1 MITRLGEPSPRRQTT
16 ALGLIP
22 SGIHALAAGPLV
34 RSRDGRLQ
42 AFAVPETAWCG
53 DVVGIRLEGAPRL
66 LVREPAFVRK
76 FLAGVRAAV
85 VAEFRRAKGIRL
97 HAQEGERV
105 GFRAC
110 SSKDLGWAISVMPAA
125 DHSPAGSPVLKLDDS
140 ARRTI
145 AKIDA
150 VSLDEMAGARRAM
163 FLNRAEAGTANT
175 AWRLSNVSIGLTIRE
190 TTLLNVIPLKSIV
203 DTISGRVVKGCS
215 KVDGA
220 ELGGKEGKVV
230 RRTFICR
237 QPPNSYGYGLI
248 AYQPVDEVASDRIRF
263 QVRFG

>member
-1 MITRLGEPSPRRQTT
+1 MSLGP
-16 ALGLIP
+16 
-22 SGIHALAAGPLV
+22 
-34 RSRDGRLQ
+34 
-42 AFAVPETAWCG
+42 
-53 DVVGIRLEGAPRL
+53 
-66 LVREPAFVRK
+66 
-76 FLAGVRAAV
+76 
-85 VAEFRRAKGIRL
+85 
-97 HAQEGERV
+97 
-105 GFRAC
+105 
-110 SSKDLGWAISVMPAA
+110 
-125 DHSPAGSPVLKLDDS
+125 
-140 ARRTI
+140 
-145 AKIDA
+145 
-150 VSLDEMAGARRAM
+150 
-163 FLNRAEAGTANT
+163 NT

>member
-163 FLNRAEAGTANT
+163 FLNRAEAGTARVQTHKIVGVT
-175 AWRLSNVSIGLTIRE
+175 AIL
-190 TTLLNVIPLKSIV
+190 
-203 DTISGRVVKGCS
+203 
-215 KVDGA
+215 
-220 ELGGKEGKVV
+220 
-230 RRTFICR
+230 
-237 QPPNSYGYGLI
+237 
-248 AYQPVDEVASDRIRF
+248 
-263 QVRFG
+263 